1 MKSSLKGAVIASAV
15 ASLFA
20 TGAAFAADKA
30 PKKEQAKMVK
40 CEGGNACAG
49 KSGCATAKS
58 SCAGQNS
65 CKGQGWTMEKSA
77 KDCTAKGG
85 KIAKK

>member
-1 MKSSLKGAVIASAV
+1 MKGSLKGAVIASAV

-20 TGAAFAADKA
+20 AGGAMAAGHA
-30 PKKEQAKMVK
+30 KKETTKLVK

-58 SCAGQNS
+58 SCAGMNS
-65 CKGQGWTMEKSA
+65 CKGQGWTMEKTA

-85 KIAKK
+85 KVAKK